1 MISTSIHD
9 IKSVKIT
16 KSRKLNNSRTQVREM
31 MLITEKGERYE
42 ITLFS
47 EDKSFLKIKNI

>member
-1 MISTSIHD
+1 MIRTSIHD
-9 IKSVKIT
+9 IKSVEIT
-16 KSRKLNNSRTQVREM
+16 KSRKLDTFRTQVRE
-31 MLITEKGERYE
+31 LILINENGERYE